1 MIPAT
6 REEAVAAGRA
16 ASETSV
22 PLHDLTNHMN
32 AVGVPQH
39 LHGAWLCGLEAGLED
54 QGFDTDPDSDGHG
67 WERKALSRLD

>member
-16 ASETSV
+16 ASQGSV
-22 PLHDLTNHMN
+22 PLHDLNGHM
-32 AVGVPQH
+32 AAIGIPAE
-39 LHGAWLCGLEAGLED
+39 LRGAWLSGLETGLEE

-67 WERKALSRLD
+67 WERHALARMG

>member
-16 ASETSV
+16 ASEEGV
-22 PLHDLTNHMN
+22 PLHDLAGQM
-32 AVGVPQH
+32 ASIGIPAELQ
-39 LHGAWLCGLEAGLED
+39 GAWLSGLEAGLEE

-67 WERKALSRLD
+67 WERRALASIG